1 MSNPLSPG
9 RFRPVGFPVTA
20 RRVVR
25 GGSWNNNSGDARA
38 SYRNHNLPGD
48 RANEIGVRLVCASH
62 ILDILQRRGPVGV
75 LPPDRCELIASNN
88 AIGLPEPVADYGL
101 QPEAKD

>member
-1 MSNPLSPG
+1 MKQSPR
-9 RFRPVGFPVTA
+9 RFLLVGLPGTA

-48 RANEIGVRLVCASH
+48 RNNNVGVRVVCASH
-62 ILDILQRRGPVGV
+62 ILDILQWRGP
-75 LPPDRCELIASNN
+75 A
-88 AIGLPEPVADYGL
+88 
-101 QPEAKD
+101 